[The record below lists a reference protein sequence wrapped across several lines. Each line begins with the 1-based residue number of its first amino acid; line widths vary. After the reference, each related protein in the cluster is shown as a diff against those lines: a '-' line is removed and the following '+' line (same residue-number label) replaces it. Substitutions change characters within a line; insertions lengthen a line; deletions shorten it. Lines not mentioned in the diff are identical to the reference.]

1 MLNPDGEKNLPR
13 RQSISESAKWSG
25 AGSMGKKVKAGA
37 VSIAHGRVTS
47 VGTKKALAGLI
58 PAPPVPLLAGLARTQ
73 ATASRSEPGAFWHH
87 LVPHDLV
94 SV

>member
-1 MLNPDGEKNLPR
+1 MLNPDGEKNLSR
-13 RQSISESAKWSG
+13 RQSVSESAKWSG
-25 AGSMGKKVKAGA
+25 AGSLGKEVKAGA

-58 PAPPVPLLAGLARTQ
+58 PAPRVPLLARLAGTP